1 MPKGNADKRF
11 AVTARQL
18 SCIDGKD
25 RQNNE
30 EPEHAQRKILAS
42 EKLEVL
48 SCGVIWAAELAMR
61 KLFGW
66 AMVWASAA
74 ETDILVTCG
83 GYSP

>member
-1 MPKGNADKRF
+1 MKSPNMRSA
-11 AVTARQL
+11 
-18 SCIDGKD
+18 
-25 RQNNE
+25 
-30 EPEHAQRKILAS
+30 KILAS

-74 ETDILVTCG
+74 EADILVTCG

>member
-1 MPKGNADKRF
+1 MRSA
-11 AVTARQL
+11 
-18 SCIDGKD
+18 
-25 RQNNE
+25 
-30 EPEHAQRKILAS
+30 KILAS

-74 ETDILVTCG
+74 EADILVTCG
-83 GYSP
+83 GSIRFTQKANDAMSRVYRHGLDNFWNNSRVLMSM

>member
-1 MPKGNADKRF
+1 M
-11 AVTARQL
+11 
-18 SCIDGKD
+18 
-25 RQNNE
+25 
-30 EPEHAQRKILAS
+30 LAS

-74 ETDILVTCG
+74 EADILVTCG